1 MKILDRGEDIYH
13 SLLMSEPIT
22 KESLI
27 YRDETLKFSNVLNS
41 QTKEYFG
48 EEKRVHR
55 ELNHAESMKSII
67 INANSENYG

>member
-48 EEKRVHR
+48 
-55 ELNHAESMKSII
+55 
-67 INANSENYG
+67 